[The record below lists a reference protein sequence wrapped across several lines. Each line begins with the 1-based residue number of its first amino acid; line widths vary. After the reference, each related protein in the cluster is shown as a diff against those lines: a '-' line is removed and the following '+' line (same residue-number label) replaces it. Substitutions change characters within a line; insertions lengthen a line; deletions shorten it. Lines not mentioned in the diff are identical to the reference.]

1 MSVIGLVWLSCLLN
15 ICFFDIEYIVLWL
28 HALGIVDEFMLKLK
42 IWTSIVIAMLDKC
55 FSISLDMP
63 RGPVALLFREVL
75 IVSFTS
81 STEIGRFSSWYYL
94 VSIVLIGL

>member
-1 MSVIGLVWLSCLLN
+1 M
-15 ICFFDIEYIVLWL
+15 
-28 HALGIVDEFMLKLK
+28 LG
-42 IWTSIVIAMLDKC
+42 KC
-55 FSISLDMP
+55 FSILLDIP

-81 STEIGRFSSWYYL
+81 STEIERFSGWYHV